1 MPALKNSEGEWARS
15 SEDKA
20 NLLARTFSKKWTLPV
35 VSANEYSD
43 IFSMNSVM
51 DSQGGFLLLRTRNLL
66 KILKNLDKCSGTG
79 PDMLGTYILKFFILV
94 LNHIYVIKLKCLS
107 WRKYRKL
114 VSKYSFQKNP
124 YRKKRLNR
132 G

>member
-20 NLLARTFSKKWTLPV
+20 NLLARTFSKKWALPV
-35 VSANEYSD
+35 VSENEYSD

-79 PDMLGTYILKFFILV
+79 PDLLGTYILKL
-94 LNHIYVIKLKCLS
+94 YKL
-107 WRKYRKL
+107 
-114 VSKYSFQKNP
+114 
-124 YRKKRLNR
+124 
-132 G
+132 